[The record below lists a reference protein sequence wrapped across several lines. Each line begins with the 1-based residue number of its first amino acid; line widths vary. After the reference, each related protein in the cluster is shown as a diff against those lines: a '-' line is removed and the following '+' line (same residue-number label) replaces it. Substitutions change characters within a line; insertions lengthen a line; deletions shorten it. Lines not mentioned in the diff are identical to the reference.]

1 MSEYSKLSKE
11 ELEELGRKY
20 GIELDRR
27 LLKSKMVKQ
36 LDKHISS
43 LSKDQ
48 LEELAREDG
57 VELDKRLTKEKLV
70 EQVAD
75 IGEEEEVIIINPS
88 IPTLEEKRA
97 KLRNL
102 NF

>member
-1 MSEYSKLSKE
+1 MSEYSKLSKD
-11 ELEELGRKY
+11 ELEELGRIY

-43 LSKDQ
+43 LSKDE

-70 EQVAD
+70 EQVAE
-75 IGEEEEVIIINPS
+75 IGQEEVIINPS

>member
-1 MSEYSKLSKE
+1 MSEYSKLSKD

-20 GIELDRR
+20 GVELDRR

-43 LSKDQ
+43 LSKDE

-75 IGEEEEVIIINPS
+75 IGEEEVNVNHIPS
-88 IPTLEEKRA
+88 LEEKRA